1 LQLSSAMQMLHPP
14 CWCPIPISG
23 VRGTGGRHRV
33 PGGGGAGGMG
43 RWHWGSP
50 GVMISHRCFPVVGR
64 FLRAF
69 ANCARAQWEHVP
81 PPRTPTCN
89 IMQQFQILIHSGVF
103 VTLQIIVLLGPSR
116 CLYRLTKLF
125 RHIQLSDLCS
135 AWVEYL
141 HITCKI
147 YRDIYIYIYIWGMK
161 QTPTVGSCWNYPSGK
176 FSGRPYFSFQAPS
189 GTAGFLICLRLSNFP
204 RRNWLFLFL
213 PCRCSI
219 CLVPFILNQQWFPAT
234 YLSKN
239 KCQIHF
245 QQQWLVDKHISNNN
259 GLLWSALQTTMASC

>member
-1 LQLSSAMQMLHPP
+1 
-14 CWCPIPISG
+14 
-23 VRGTGGRHRV
+23 
-33 PGGGGAGGMG
+33 MG

-103 VTLQIIVLLGPSR
+103 VTLQIIFLLGPSR

-125 RHIQLSDLCS
+125 RHIQLSDLCP

-147 YRDIYIYIYIWGMK
+147 YRDIYIYIYIYMRHG
-161 QTPTVGSCWNYPSGK
+161 TNSYSGQLLK
-176 FSGRPYFSFQAPS
+176 LPFRKIFREA
-189 GTAGFLICLRLSNFP
+189 L
-204 RRNWLFLFL
+204 LFL
-213 PCRCSI
+213 PGTFRDCRVFDLSTTFEFSKAK
-219 CLVPFILNQQWFPAT
+219 LTFPFSAMQMLHLPSTIHIEPTMVSCHIPFQEQMSNTFPTTMACRQT
-234 YLSKN
+234 
-239 KCQIHF
+239 HF
-245 QQQWLVDKHISNNN
+245 QQQWSLVKCTSNNN
-259 GLLWSALQTTMASC
+259 GLLLNTCPAAMAPSQLHLQPSEHITYGPLGCLIRSELENL

>member
-103 VTLQIIVLLGPSR
+103 VTLQIIFLLGPSR

-147 YRDIYIYIYIWGMK
+147 YRDIYIYIYIYIYEAWNKLLQWAVAETTLPENFPGG
-161 QTPTVGSCWNYPSGK
+161 PTFPSRHLPGLQG
-176 FSGRPYFSFQAPS
+176 FWFVYDFRIFQGEIDFSFFCHADAPS
-189 GTAGFLICLRLSNFP
+189 A
-204 RRNWLFLFL
+204 
-213 PCRCSI
+213 
-219 CLVPFILNQQWFPAT
+219 
-234 YLSKN
+234 
-239 KCQIHF
+239 
-245 QQQWLVDKHISNNN
+245 
-259 GLLWSALQTTMASC
+259 